1 MSVPARSQEDPY
13 AFTESAPLPANT
25 SLFKQQQQHPVST
38 VSAASSPVVATT
50 PSSVPVIQAGTSLLA
65 NNSVNRLNHVVQQQQ
80 QQRTLLGT
88 TAAKLAPIKVT
99 LVQSPTG
106 GILGKARLNGTTITS
121 SPQGTVFRTVTV
133 PQTTTIVQRP
143 MAASSSGATP
153 TVFTK
158 PLQVQISPQ
167 QAAAV
172 AAAGGKFTARRILA
186 SKSPNV
192 SPVTATAVS
201 GSAHPTGGIQ
211 TVRIVKTSP
220 ANVLQTVG
228 AGRTT
233 AITSA
238 DGTRRFISHSGAAS
252 LLGSPV
258 VVTTSGAPGTTTS
271 QQQQLPQ
278 NQQQS
283 SPQQLPT
290 ISPTKI
296 RLIQPQPQG
305 KIFLHTP
312 NSGNSLAAATHI
324 SNPISI
330 AALRNSLAKQNP
342 SLLNKI
348 VVQQQ
353 QQQNQQQQSPQQVQI
368 AVSGGSASSPSTSNG
383 LPTVRMIP
391 TSTAV
396 TAINIR
402 RAVSAAATATSTVAA
417 QPKRQMSLETGTTTV
432 MVPTMARPVTS
443 SSASPAPVVV
453 KQVKVIPVSSP
464 QQASPA
470 TNRPPTIQIPQ
481 TLLQQRAKT
490 PTQSIL
496 KPQPPRPQL
505 QPTAVTT
512 VKAPQKLV
520 IAAPKTTQQ
529 QHQQQQ
535 LHPQQVMV
543 LASPKSLG
551 GTGQA
556 GQQQVMVVTAP
567 KGLGG
572 HQQHQVV
579 VLAPFKPGQLTAV
592 NRQPQQLM
600 ATSLMK
606 QIQQQQ
612 QQQILTSPVVKTIQK
627 VQQQPQQ
634 IVTSPK
640 PLQQPQV
647 VTTSPV
653 VKQVVQNQ
661 VVTKPTQQQQVLASS
676 VAKTLQQRQ
685 FVATSIAKSIQQQQ
699 QVVVTSVAKPTQQPP
714 QVVATTS
721 VVVKQP
727 VQQSQQPQQVVINA
741 ALKAAPPPPQQQQQ
755 PLASKSQQQF
765 VVVPPPKPVP
775 QPTPPPQQQQQQPPT
790 HQPSPVAVAPTP
802 PPPAP
807 TPPVTQDD
815 FTIPS
820 FIIPKQ
826 KEAKKQVVPEKVVV
840 QQQQPVKQQSPVP
853 VAAKPTHVAVP
864 QPPPTPPPPSPVVPV
879 APQVLQ
885 APPAAVVAPPP
896 PPPIVPEPQLPST
909 SAMPIPSP
917 KPKLP
922 KESGG
927 KSVKRAAKRSYSRSS
942 HHETL
947 ERIDEPVVAAPPI
960 PKVYK
965 WTPPG
970 AISIPVN
977 REWHAPDTW
986 IFDICP
992 PGTRSYEE
1000 LENAPL
1006 AMDCWF
1012 EEQYASSEFDADLI
1026 RPRKVG
1032 GRKGGAVEAPM
1043 DDGELV
1049 ELSLEERS
1057 VQRKAL
1063 MRRRAVQFW
1072 KAQGLRDPEPARKR
1086 LKAVARVL
1094 NKLEKHRE
1102 TMLSRNGGTDL
1113 PKCQRAGC
1121 ERDAMVATTHC
1132 RQHIADNT
1140 EQRLFQRCT
1149 AKFSDNSQCQV
1160 PVFDIRHELVLCRE
1174 HAWKHDNHDKM
1185 SAEVRLLKKP
1195 TAPAAITVPAVTPAA
1210 IALKKKPPKM
1220 PLVKVVQ
1227 PVSIVTPAAAI
1238 TTNKSSK
1245 PSSKKKKKLTPFQ
1258 QQMALHQQQYKQQ
1271 YAVKPTLPPPPYPA
1285 QQQQAHPVKQQ
1296 PVAPMYRQQKYQPP
1310 TPVQIVPPPTPQVNR
1325 NLHIPLNQP
1334 QRPQQQVLIGGHQQQ
1349 HMISR
1354 SEDLMLNYQGQA
1366 QNQQYSHQ
1374 QVQQIL
1380 AAAAGAGGGGVT
1392 VGATQDLL
1400 NICENSS
1407 AYASS
1412 EDTGVGGLSESELMA
1427 AQDVIEE
1434 IPFEIGNL
1442 NNVLS
1447 QLPPDAFNE
1456 LLFSEQEQNGPPFE
1470 STREE
1475 EEDLERALEAV
1486 GEHVKSLE
1494 DMAVESANLFGDF
1507 LDNVDDEMLDG
1518 PDMCAAAE
1526 QMLVVQSPGGP
1537 NDIRGLVHT

>member
-1 MSVPARSQEDPY
+1 MSVPAARSQEDPY
-13 AFTESAPLPANT
+13 AFTETTPLPANT
-25 SLFKQQQQHPVST
+25 SLIRQQQPATVST
-38 VSAASSPVVATT
+38 AVST
-50 PSSVPVIQAGTSLLA
+50 PTSVPIIQAGTSLLA
-65 NNSVNRLNHVVQQQQ
+65 NNNNGGNPVAAARLNQHVV

-99 LVQSPTG
+99 LVQSPSG

-133 PQTTTIVQRP
+133 PQATTIVQRS
-143 MAASSSGATP
+143 MAPASSSSGNATP

-192 SPVTATAVS
+192 APVTTSVG
-201 GSAHPTGGIQ
+201 GSTAHPPTGIQ

-233 AITSA
+233 AIAA

-258 VVTTSGAPGTTTS
+258 VVTTSVAAGTGTTAS
-271 QQQQLPQ
+271 QQQQ
-278 NQQQS
+278 QQP

-312 NSGNSLAAATHI
+312 NSSNSLAAATHI

-353 QQQNQQQQSPQQVQI
+353 QQQHQQSPQQVQI
-368 AVSGGSASSPSTSNG
+368 AVSSAGSPSTSNG

-402 RAVSAAATATSTVAA
+402 RAVSAAASATTATSA
-417 QPKRQMSLETGTTTV
+417 QPKRAMSLETGTTTV
-432 MVPTMARPVTS
+432 MVPTMAKPVTS
-443 SSASPAPVVV
+443 SASPVVV
-453 KQVKVIPVSSP
+453 KQVKVIPASS
-464 QQASPA
+464 QAASPA
-470 TNRPPTIQIPQ
+470 TSRPQTIQIPQ

-496 KPQPPRPQL
+496 KPQPPRPQP
-505 QPTAVTT
+505 QPAVAKT
-512 VKAPQKLV
+512 PQKLV
-520 IAAPKTTQQ
+520 IAAPKATQQ
-529 QHQQQQ
+529 QLNQAQQQQQ
-535 LHPQQVMV
+535 LHPHQVMV

-551 GTGQA
+551 GGA
-556 GQQQVMVVTAP
+556 GGPQQQQVMVVTAP

-592 NRQPQQLM
+592 NRQPQQLV

-606 QIQQQQ
+606 QIQQQQQLQQ

-627 VQQQPQQ
+627 VQQP
-634 IVTSPK
+634 
-640 PLQQPQV
+640 
-647 VTTSPV
+647 
-653 VKQVVQNQ
+653 
-661 VVTKPTQQQQVLASS
+661 QQVLASPKQLQQPPQVVTSSPVAKPPQQQQPQQQQQQFQQVLATS
-676 VAKTLQQRQ
+676 VAKTFQQRQ
-685 FVATSIAKSIQQQQ
+685 FITTSMAKPIQQQ
-699 QVVVTSVAKPTQQPP
+699 QVVVTSVAKPAQQPP
-714 QVVATTS
+714 
-721 VVVKQP
+721 
-727 VQQSQQPQQVVINA
+727 QPQQVVATSIVKPVQQPQPQQVLINA
-741 ALKAAPPPPQQQQQ
+741 APKPPPQQQVTQPTQQ
-755 PLASKSQQQF
+755 PQQQF
-765 VVVPPPKPVP
+765 VAVPPPKPVP
-775 QPTPPPQQQQQQPPT
+775 QPTPPPPTPASPQQQQPTTP
-790 HQPSPVAVAPTP
+790 QPVPAAIAVTP
-802 PPPAP
+802 PPPTP
-807 TPPVTQDD
+807 TPPVSQPQDD

-826 KEAKKQVVPEKVVV
+826 KEAKKVVPEKQVVP
-840 QQQQPVKQQSPVP
+840 QQQQQLAKPPTSVP
-853 VAAKPTHVAVP
+853 VAKPVP
-864 QPPPTPPPPSPVVPV
+864 MPVPKPPPPPPSPVPV
-879 APQVLQ
+879 AVQVPQTPLV
-885 APPAAVVAPPP
+885 PSPPP
-896 PPPIVPEPQLPST
+896 PPLVPEPQLPST
-909 SAMPIPSP
+909 SALSTPTP
-917 KPKLP
+917 KPKVP

-927 KSVKRAAKRSYSRSS
+927 GKSVVQKRAAKRSYSRSS
-942 HHETL
+942 HNETL
-947 ERIDEPVVAAPPI
+947 ERIDEPAIAPPA
-960 PKVYK
+960 PKIHK
-965 WTPPG
+965 WTPP
-970 AISIPVN
+970 AAVSVPVN
-977 REWHAPDTW
+977 REWHAPDSW
-986 IFDICP
+986 IYDICP

-1006 AMDCWF
+1006 TMDCWF
-1012 EEQYASSEFDADLI
+1012 EEMYASSEFDAADLI
-1026 RPRKVG
+1026 RPRKVAA
-1032 GRKGGAVEAPM
+1032 GRKGERVELPR
-1043 DDGELV
+1043 DELGGELV
-1049 ELSLEERS
+1049 ELSSEERS
-1057 VQRKAL
+1057 ERTKSM
-1063 MRRRAVQFW
+1063 MRRRAVQYW
-1072 KAQGLRDPEPARKR
+1072 NAQRLRDPEPARKR
-1086 LKAVARVL
+1086 LKAVERVL

-1121 ERDAMVATTHC
+1121 ERDALLATTHC
-1132 RQHIADNT
+1132 REHIADNT

-1160 PVFDIRHELVLCRE
+1160 PVFDIRHELILCRE

-1195 TAPAAITVPAVTPAA
+1195 AAPAAIAAPAVTPAT

-1227 PVSIVTPAAAI
+1227 PVHQAVSPAA
-1238 TTNKSSK
+1238 NKNSK
-1245 PSSKKKKKLTPFQ
+1245 ASKKKKKLTPFQ

-1285 QQQQAHPVKQQ
+1285 QQLVKQQ
-1296 PVAPMYRQQKYQPP
+1296 QPSLYRQQSQPKYQQPA
-1310 TPVQIVPPPTPQVNR
+1310 PVQIVPPTPPPPPQQINR
-1325 NLHIPLNQP
+1325 NLQIPLNQ
-1334 QRPQQQVLIGGHQQQ
+1334 QQQIMISGHHQQQQ

-1354 SEDLMLNYQGQA
+1354 SEDLMLNYQGQS
-1366 QNQQYSHQ
+1366 QLQQHQQYSHQ

-1380 AAAAGAGGGGVT
+1380 AAAAAGGGVSAVGGG
-1392 VGATQDLL
+1392 GATQDLL

-1494 DMAVESANLFGDF
+1494 DMTVESANLFGDF

>member
-13 AFTESAPLPANT
+13 AFTETAPLPANT
-25 SLFKQQQQHPVST
+25 SLFKQQQQQQPAAT

-50 PSSVPVIQAGTSLLA
+50 PTSVPVIQAGTSLLA
-65 NNSVNRLNHVVQQQQ
+65 NNSVNRLNHVVQQQQQ

-133 PQTTTIVQRP
+133 PQATTIVQRP

-233 AITSA
+233 AITAA

-271 QQQQLPQ
+271 QQQQQQQLPQ
-278 NQQQS
+278 SQQQS

-312 NSGNSLAAATHI
+312 NSSNSLAAATHI

-348 VVQQQ
+348 VVQQ
-353 QQQNQQQQSPQQVQI
+353 NQQQQSPQQVQI
-368 AVSGGSASSPSTSNG
+368 AVSGGSAGSPSTSNG

-402 RAVSAAATATSTVAA
+402 RAVSAATTATSTVAA

-453 KQVKVIPVSSP
+453 KQVKVIPASSP
-464 QQASPA
+464 QQTSPA

-505 QPTAVTT
+505 QPTAVAT

-520 IAAPKTTQQ
+520 IAAPKTAQQ

-551 GTGQA
+551 GTGQQ
-556 GQQQVMVVTAP
+556 QQQVMVVTAP

-592 NRQPQQLM
+592 NRQPQQLV

-612 QQQILTSPVVKTIQK
+612 QQQILTNSVVKTIQK
-627 VQQQPQQ
+627 VQPQQ

-661 VVTKPTQQQQVLASS
+661 VVTKPTPLQQQQQQVLASS

-685 FVATSIAKSIQQQQ
+685 FVATSVAKPIQQQQ
-699 QVVVTSVAKPTQQPP
+699 QQQPVVVTSVAKPTQQP
-714 QVVATTS
+714 QQ
-721 VVVKQP
+721 VVKQP
-727 VQQSQQPQQVVINA
+727 VQQVVINA
-741 ALKAAPPPPQQQQQ
+741 APKPSPPPPPPQHQ
-755 PLASKSQQQF
+755 PLATKPQQQF

-775 QPTPPPQQQQQQPPT
+775 QPTSPPQQQQQQ
-790 HQPSPVAVAPTP
+790 QPQTPQSSPVAIASTP
-802 PPPAP
+802 PPPAA

-826 KEAKKQVVPEKVVV
+826 KEAKKQVVPEKVIVQ
-840 QQQQPVKQQSPVP
+840 QQQQPVKPQTPVP
-853 VAAKPTHVAVP
+853 VAAKPTPMAVT

-970 AISIPVN
+970 AISVPVN

-992 PGTRSYEE
+992 PGTRSFEE

-1072 KAQGLRDPEPARKR
+1072 KAQRLRDPEPARKR

-1094 NKLEKHRE
+1094 HKLEKHRE

-1195 TAPAAITVPAVTPAA
+1195 TAPAAIAVPAVTSAA

-1227 PVSIVTPAAAI
+1227 PVSVVTPAAAAAN
-1238 TTNKSSK
+1238 TNKSSK

-1296 PVAPMYRQQKYQPP
+1296 PAALYRQQKYQPP
-1310 TPVQIVPPPTPQVNR
+1310 TPVQNLPVR

-1334 QRPQQQVLIGGHQQQ
+1334 QRPQQQILIGGHQQQ

-1366 QNQQYSHQ
+1366 QQQQQQQQQYSHQ

-1380 AAAAGAGGGGVT
+1380 AAAGGGGGVT

>member
-13 AFTESAPLPANT
+13 AFTEASTPTTPSSLPANT
-25 SLFKQQQQHPVST
+25 TTLFKQQQQQP
-38 VSAASSPVVATT
+38 ASSGGSVATPT
-50 PSSVPVIQAGTSLLA
+50 SVPAVIQAGTSLLTNSA
-65 NNSVNRLNHVVQQQQ
+65 ANSVRLNHVVG
-80 QQRTLLGT
+80 QRTLLGT

-133 PQTTTIVQRP
+133 PQATTIVQRP
-143 MAASSSGATP
+143 AAPSSSAAATSAVNAATP

-192 SPVTATAVS
+192 SPVVS
-201 GSAHPTGGIQ
+201 GGHPVSGIQ

-220 ANVLQTVG
+220 ANVLQPVA
-228 AGRTT
+228 AGRT
-233 AITSA
+233 AITAA

-258 VVTTSGAPGTTTS
+258 VVTTSQAAATS
-271 QQQQLPQ
+271 QQQQPQ
-278 NQQQS
+278 QQQS

-312 NSGNSLAAATHI
+312 NSSNSLAAATHI

-353 QQQNQQQQSPQQVQI
+353 QPQPQQQQPSPQQQQVQI
-368 AVSGGSASSPSTSNG
+368 AVSGSPSVASNG

-402 RAVSAAATATSTVAA
+402 RAVSAAAATATSAA
-417 QPKRQMSLETGTTTV
+417 GPPKRQMSLETGSSTTTV
-432 MVPTMARPVTS
+432 MVPTKPATT
-443 SSASPAPVVV
+443 ASGISPVVV
-453 KQVKVIPVSSP
+453 KQVKVIPATSSP
-464 QQASPA
+464 QQVPAS
-470 TNRPPTIQIPQ
+470 RPQTIQIPQ

-496 KPQPPRPQL
+496 KPQPPRPQV
-505 QPTAVTT
+505 QPSAAAAPPPQA
-512 VKAPQKLV
+512 KPPQKIV
-520 IAAPKTTQQ
+520 IASPKTPQQ
-529 QHQQQQ
+529 QQQLNQQQ

-551 GTGQA
+551 GVAAGGQQ
-556 GQQQVMVVTAP
+556 QQQVMVVTAP
-567 KGLGG
+567 KGLGAGG

-592 NRQPQQLM
+592 SRQPQQLM
-600 ATSLMK
+600 MK
-606 QIQQQQ
+606 QIQQQQQ

-627 VQQQPQQ
+627 VQPQPASPVAKPQ
-634 IVTSPK
+634 IVTAA
-640 PLQQPQV
+640 
-647 VTTSPV
+647 PV

-661 VVTKPTQQQQVLASS
+661 TVAKPPAPPQQQV
-676 VAKTLQQRQ
+676 VAKTIPQRQ
-685 FVATSIAKSIQQQQ
+685 FVATSVAKPIQQVPQQQQ
-699 QVVVTSVAKPTQQPP
+699 QVVVAKPAPQPQQ
-714 QVVATTS
+714 QVVATS
-721 VVVKQP
+721 IVKP
-727 VQQSQQPQQVVINA
+727 IQQPQQVMP
-741 ALKAAPPPPQQQQQ
+741 KPPQQQPAVPQQQQ
-755 PLASKSQQQF
+755 PAPAPPPQPQPQQQF
-765 VVVPPPKPVP
+765 VVVPPKPVP
-775 QPTPPPQQQQQQPPT
+775 QPT
-790 HQPSPVAVAPTP
+790 VAPTLAAPP

-807 TPPVTQDD
+807 APPVSQADD

-826 KEAKKQVVPEKVVV
+826 KEAKKVATPPEKIVVPVK
-840 QQQQPVKQQSPVP
+840 PVVP
-853 VAAKPTHVAVP
+853 VAKPVAPVVP
-864 QPPPTPPPPSPVVPV
+864 QPPPPPPTIV
-879 APQVLQ
+879 
-885 APPAAVVAPPP
+885 PAAVV
-896 PPPIVPEPQLPST
+896 PPIVPEPQIPST
-909 SAMPIPSP
+909 SSTPTPTPSPSPTVTP
-917 KPKLP
+917 KPKV

-927 KSVKRAAKRSYSRSS
+927 KAVPKRAAKRSYSRSS
-942 HHETL
+942 HNETL
-947 ERIDEPVVAAPPI
+947 ERIDEPATATPPM
-960 PKVYK
+960 PKIHK
-965 WTPPG
+965 WAPPG
-970 AISIPVN
+970 AVSVPVN
-977 REWHAPDTW
+977 REWHAPGSW
-986 IFDICP
+986 IYDICP

-1006 AMDCWF
+1006 TMDCWF
-1012 EEQYASSEFDADLI
+1012 EEMYASSEFDADLI
-1026 RPRKVG
+1026 QPRKMGG
-1032 GRKGGAVEAPM
+1032 GRKGAVEMPV

-1057 VQRKAL
+1057 VQRKAM
-1063 MRRRAVQFW
+1063 MRRRAVQYW
-1072 KAQGLRDPEPARKR
+1072 NAQRLRDAKPARKR
-1086 LKAVARVL
+1086 LKAVERVL
-1094 NKLEKHRE
+1094 GKLEKHRE
-1102 TMLSRNGGTDL
+1102 SMLSRNGGTDL

-1121 ERDAMVATTHC
+1121 ERDALLATTHC

-1160 PVFDIRHELVLCRE
+1160 PVFDFTPLRHELVLCRE

-1195 TAPAAITVPAVTPAA
+1195 TAPPAIAVPPNS

-1227 PVSIVTPAAAI
+1227 PVAPSPANK
-1238 TTNKSSK
+1238 TTTKA
-1245 PSSKKKKKLTPFQ
+1245 SKKKKKLTPFQ

-1285 QQQQAHPVKQQ
+1285 AQQPAKPGLYRQQQQSQ
-1296 PVAPMYRQQKYQPP
+1296 PKYQQ
-1310 TPVQIVPPPTPQVNR
+1310 PVQIVQPSR
-1325 NLHIPLNQP
+1325 NLHIPLNQ
-1334 QRPQQQVLIGGHQQQ
+1334 QQPHHPQQQ
-1349 HMISR
+1349 HMIGR
-1354 SEDLMLNYQGQA
+1354 SEDLMLNYQGQ
-1366 QNQQYSHQ
+1366 QQQQYTHQ

-1380 AAAAGAGGGGVT
+1380 AAASVGGGGGGGT
-1392 VGATQDLL
+1392 AATQDLL

-1456 LLFSEQEQNGPPFE
+1456 LLFSEQDGQNGGPPFE

-1494 DMAVESANLFGDF
+1494 DMTVESANLFGDF

-1518 PDMCAAAE
+1518 SDICSDAS